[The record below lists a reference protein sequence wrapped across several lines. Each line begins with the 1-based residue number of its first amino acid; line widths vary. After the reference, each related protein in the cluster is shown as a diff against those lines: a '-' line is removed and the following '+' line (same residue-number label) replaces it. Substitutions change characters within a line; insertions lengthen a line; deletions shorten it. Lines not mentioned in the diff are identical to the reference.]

1 MSKNL
6 VKAGVAGVYGKNR
19 LAVEYVSAQG
29 DSIPELRGNSGDT
42 GSGAATFRMTTK
54 EDDSQAVTCGNYR
67 VSPWGPDN
75 KFPNTMRQLFENNLA
90 PGLLDFKVD
99 MIYAQGITL
108 VNGKTE
114 EEQDFIEEQKWLDS
128 WDVFTYILSQITDFI
143 TYENVMGQVR
153 RSLKGKITDI
163 LHVNATECRLEIMK
177 KNRVENIIVGD
188 YENSSSNFKAYKTW
202 NPFLERETGKVL
214 NAISM
219 YHGKK
224 PTAGFRYYNYP
235 VFIGVLNTWLPV
247 ANLIPTY
254 HYSMLK
260 NALMAVYHVRIPLE
274 PLLKLAEVKGWK
286 QEEMDAFVQSKLQ
299 EIDEML
305 CGASNAGKT
314 FYTFS
319 VNDASGKPMIWEI
332 ILIDNKIKETSE
344 SFLQLY
350 NDCNQALTSAFQVQP
365 SLASIQLGNKMSS
378 GSEVL
383 NAFNLH
389 VKTRTP
395 IARQIILNPINSALR
410 INFPNTKAKVVF
422 KDIALVH
429 QAKDKSGVEE

>member
-1 MSKNL
+1 MEKIE
-6 VKAGVAGVYGKNR
+6 VKPGFAGVRGKSRMAIEFEAKTTPENR
-19 LAVEYVSAQG
+19 GGSSDDSSSAITTF
-29 DSIPELRGNSGDT
+29 SITE
-42 GSGAATFRMTTK
+42 K

-75 KFPNTMRQLFENNLA
+75 KFPNSLRKLFVNNLA

-99 MIYAQGITL
+99 MIYGRGLTL
-108 VNGKTE
+108 VDRRTE
-114 EEQDFIEEQKWLDS
+114 QEQDFIEEWKWLES
-128 WDVFTYILSQITDFI
+128 WDRTTYILSQITDFI
-143 TYENVMGQVR
+143 TCENVFGQVR
-153 RSLKGKITDI
+153 RSIGGKIADI
-163 LHVNATECRLEIMK
+163 LHVNASECRLEIMK
-177 KNRVENIIVGD
+177 NNRVENVIVGNFED
-188 YENSSSNFKAYKTW
+188 SSSTFKPYKTW
-202 NPFLERETGKVL
+202 KPIEEREKNKVL

-224 PTAGFRYYNYP
+224 PTFGFRYYNYP

-247 ANLIPTY
+247 ANLIPEY

-274 PLLKLAEVKGWK
+274 PLLKLKEVKAWK
-286 QEEMDAFVQSKLQ
+286 QEEMDAFVETKLQ
-299 EIDEML
+299 EIDDML

-319 VNDASGKPMIWEI
+319 VNDASGKPMNWEI
-332 ILIDNKIKETSE
+332 ILIDNKLKETSE

-350 NDCNQALTSAFQVQP
+350 NDSNQALTSAFQVQP
-365 SLASIQLGNKMSS
+365 ALASIQLGNKMSS

-389 VKTRTP
+389 LKTRTP
-395 IARQIILNPINSALR
+395 IAREIILNPINAALR
-410 INFPNTKAKVVF
+410 FNFPNTMAKVVF
-422 KDIALVH
+422 RDISLVP
-429 QAKDKSGVEE
+429 QAKDKSGVME